1 MISVIY
7 ENLFLAVYLFLAK
20 AKIAYSFPWLYFW
33 LPRKIYREIIVAFNW
48 LYQIVINYFQKLS

>member
-1 MISVIY
+1 MY